1 MHASQSMKSSFRSV
15 DTIRQSADRTWSKEM
30 KRSSHFSSGFA
41 EFMNTVDFG
50 FAQHMSR
57 EASMESASIWDR
69 IYHYSEHAC
78 FEISCS
84 VVIVLNSLFLA
95 YETEYAMTA
104 EVGVAM
110 PLWATVTGKIFTGFF
125 ICELLFRMC
134 GGLRRFFCTGNGWNY
149 FDFFLVMLSLPAEL
163 SDAGKVSNIRL
174 VRLLRITRAVKV
186 LRVLRVIQ
194 TISALRTLVNSLVG
208 TIMQVIWAFFLMFCI
223 IFVFAVIFGQAVGN
237 ARAAELQSIDNES
250 MEALALHW
258 GDLTTCMYSLYK
270 SVSGGANWAELAQ
283 PLIQLGPDVMLGFLL
298 YVALVQWVF
307 LNVITGCFCESAAA
321 AARKDVALAVERHR
335 KHRDSF
341 LDRCRAIFKAIDRDG
356 DGLLEAHEMKAY
368 LHSEPAHA
376 LFASMQL
383 DVSDV
388 HGFFEM
394 LDEDGSEY
402 VDLDEFMFGCLR
414 LQGGATALDMAKLIY
429 KVLHFDKQ
437 LKALLK
443 AHKMPL

>member
-1 MHASQSMKSSFRSV
+1 
-15 DTIRQSADRTWSKEM
+15 
-30 KRSSHFSSGFA
+30 
-41 EFMNTVDFG
+41 
-50 FAQHMSR
+50 
-57 EASMESASIWDR
+57 
-69 IYHYSEHAC
+69 
-78 FEISCS
+78 
-84 VVIVLNSLFLA
+84 
-95 YETEYAMTA
+95 
-104 EVGVAM
+104 
-110 PLWATVTGKIFTGFF
+110 
-125 ICELLFRMC
+125 
-134 GGLRRFFCTGNGWNY
+134 
-149 FDFFLVMLSLPAEL
+149 
-163 SDAGKVSNIRL
+163 
-174 VRLLRITRAVKV
+174 
-186 LRVLRVIQ
+186 
-194 TISALRTLVNSLVG
+194 
-208 TIMQVIWAFFLMFCI
+208 MQVIWAFFLMFCI